1 MVETCRSTK
10 IDVLRS
16 LLETKI
22 CVHVANKFVS
32 CIAIANKEH
41 DWLQT
46 NRAGRHSGEAVH

>member
-1 MVETCRSTK
+1 MYYAVRWK
-10 IDVLRS
+10 L
-16 LLETKI
+16 I
-22 CVHVANKFVS
+22 CVHVTNKFVS